1 MADKP
6 ELSFEEKIDY
16 IYKELKK
23 QKRARILNFFF
34 KISILALFI
43 FWVVNI
49 SKWLENKVIIDK
61 VSNIIGE
68 IIKPIVT
75 DLAKNQEL
83 TETIKQ
89 KALNK

>member
-1 MADKP
+1 MAQT

-16 IYKELKK
+16 IYKELKQ

-34 KISILALFI
+34 KLSILALLI
-43 FWVVNI
+43 FGIINI
-49 SKWLENKVIIDK
+49 GKGLENKVIIDK

-75 DLAKNQEL
+75 DLTKNQEL
-83 TETIKQ
+83 NDIVNQ
-89 KALNK
+89 KVLDK